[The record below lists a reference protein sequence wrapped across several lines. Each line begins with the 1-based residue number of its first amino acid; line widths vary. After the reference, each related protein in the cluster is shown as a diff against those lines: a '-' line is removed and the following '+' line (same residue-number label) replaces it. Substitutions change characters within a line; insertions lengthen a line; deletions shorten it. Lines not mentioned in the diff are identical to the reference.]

1 LRKNLAGEDGDPLAM
16 ACGPIFGIGIDNF
29 ATGEHTGQKRL
40 PSRCPF
46 RHPAVR
52 RPYGLFQIVG
62 VPRRPIAGRSPSVIL
77 NSRRSPSEAGRRRKD
92 FIISLCFAMCS
103 GHDSG
108 GDSTYY

>member
-1 LRKNLAGEDGDPLAM
+1 MRREAPAPCGRQVASVVRKNLAGEDGDPLAM

-52 RPYGLFQIVG
+52 RPYGLFQIVAAWPHRYVICATMAIVG
-62 VPRRPIAGRSPSVIL
+62 SIQATLAHSALTRR
-77 NSRRSPSEAGRRRKD
+77 
-92 FIISLCFAMCS
+92 
-103 GHDSG
+103 
-108 GDSTYY
+108 